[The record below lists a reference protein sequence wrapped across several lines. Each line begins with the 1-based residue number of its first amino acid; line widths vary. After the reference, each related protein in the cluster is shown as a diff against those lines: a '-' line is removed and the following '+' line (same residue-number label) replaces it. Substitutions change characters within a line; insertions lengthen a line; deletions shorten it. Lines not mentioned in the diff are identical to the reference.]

1 MREPVEIAGFRPP
14 IDEGPARAR
23 RAAALALLATAAG
36 LAASTLV
43 AAAALSIDA
52 ARAHA
57 PESVVDN
64 ESGLFGLA
72 LLLGLFFLAITG
84 LSTSPRDTHGEG

>member
-1 MREPVEIAGFRPP
+1 MREPLEIAGFRPP
-14 IDEGPARAR
+14 IDDGPGRAR
-23 RAAALALLATAAG
+23 RAAAFAALAATAG

-43 AAAALSIDA
+43 AAVALTIDV

-64 ESGLFGLA
+64 EGGLFGLA
-72 LLLGLFFLAITG
+72 LLLGLLFLAMTG
-84 LSTSPRDTHGEG
+84 LSLAPRDKHGER